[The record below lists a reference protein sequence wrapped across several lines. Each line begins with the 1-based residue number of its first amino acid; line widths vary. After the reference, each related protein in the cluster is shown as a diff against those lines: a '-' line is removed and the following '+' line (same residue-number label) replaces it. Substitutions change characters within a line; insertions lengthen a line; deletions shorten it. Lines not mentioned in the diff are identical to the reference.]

1 MGMGSYAVNSFVIG
15 YDDLKKIV
23 PEEIKT
29 IENGKY
35 FDCVGWA
42 VMGKWLG
49 WDDNYQIIDA
59 LHDAVLD
66 DKSKPVMR
74 LELTEEKIVEDIFEQ
89 YEQFV
94 GNLKDVFHQ
103 KTGLTLYFDCYDE
116 DVGDRYD
123 EPNDKDGCIFC
134 VDGMMQLTPAGEKYK
149 NIVTERRWTQ
159 FG

>member
-29 IENGKY
+29 IENEQ
-35 FDCVGWA
+35 FFEEIGW
-42 VMGKWLG
+42 GTIGQWLS
-49 WDDNYQIIDA
+49 WDDISMVKDA
-59 LHDAVLD
+59 LADNCPDEDYDPQV
-66 DKSKPVMR
+66 
-74 LELTEEKIVEDIFEQ
+74 VEDISEK
-89 YEQFV
+89 YNV
-94 GNLKDVFHQ
+94 HVANLQNAFNK

-116 DVGDRYD
+116 DCGGRYD

-134 VDGMMQLTPAGEKYK
+134 VDGMVQLTPAGEKYK

>member
-29 IENGKY
+29 IENEQ
-35 FDCVGWA
+35 FFEEIGW
-42 VMGKWLG
+42 GTIGQWLS
-49 WDDNYQIIDA
+49 WDDISMVKDA
-59 LHDAVLD
+59 LADNCPDEDYDPQV
-66 DKSKPVMR
+66 
-74 LELTEEKIVEDIFEQ
+74 VEDISEK
-89 YEQFV
+89 YNV
-94 GNLKDVFHQ
+94 HVANLQNAFNK

-116 DVGDRYD
+116 DGGGRYD
-123 EPNDKDGCIFC
+123 EPNYKDGCIFC
-134 VDGMMQLTPAGEKYK
+134 VDGMVQLTPAGEKYK

>member
-1 MGMGSYAVNSFVIG
+1 MGMGSFAVNSFVIG

-29 IENGKY
+29 IENEQ
-35 FDCVGWA
+35 FFEEIGW
-42 VMGKWLG
+42 GTIGQWLS
-49 WDDNYQIIDA
+49 WDDISMVKDA
-59 LHDAVLD
+59 LTDNCPDEDYDPQV
-66 DKSKPVMR
+66 
-74 LELTEEKIVEDIFEQ
+74 VEDISEK
-89 YEQFV
+89 YNV
-94 GNLKDVFHQ
+94 HVANLQNAFNK

-116 DVGDRYD
+116 DGGGRYD

-134 VDGMMQLTPAGEKYK
+134 VDGMTQLTPAGEKHK